1 MSGES
6 MSYSEIIGEEAR
18 HFGEADNQYT
28 RDVFWGVL
36 PVFWN
41 EVGKR
46 VNVGRATADHL
57 RGRDHS
63 VALTLACGDM
73 YGEYRMLKSAGVK
86 EIDAFDISEG
96 QREKFYRNVYDGT
109 VRVNY
114 EICDVNQ
121 ISLERKRYDVV
132 FILHAYHHIER
143 LEHV

>member
-1 MSGES
+1 
-6 MSYSEIIGEEAR
+6 
-18 HFGEADNQYT
+18 
-28 RDVFWGVL
+28 
-36 PVFWN
+36 
-41 EVGKR
+41 
-46 VNVGRATADHL
+46 
-57 RGRDHS
+57 
-63 VALTLACGDM
+63 
-73 YGEYRMLKSAGVK
+73 LKSAGVK

-143 LEHV
+143 LEHVADEIRASLKEDGILAIIDYIGANYLQRTPRQRDICG